1 MSNPCY
7 CIVMKSPFRLFMALP
22 LLLPALA
29 ARATDD
35 MQIYSDRL
43 NNMIESN

>member
-1 MSNPCY
+1 
-7 CIVMKSPFRLFMALP
+7 MKSPFRLFMVML

-29 ARATDD
+29 ALATDD

-43 NNMIESN
+43 NNTPESN